1 MQAGIGKSIG
11 TALALVMALCATAAA
26 QQKYPSRNI
35 DLIIPFAVGGGVDL
49 IARAMGASL
58 GEQLGQT
65 VVAVNRDGAAG
76 TLGFTQ
82 LAGAAPD
89 GHVLAFS
96 PSTPIANAPYL
107 IKGVRYTA
115 DSFEYICQVFEN
127 VFTIA
132 VGPNSKFRTAK
143 DLLDAAN
150 SKPEGLTFGHAGI
163 GSIPHLSGEN
173 LADALKFKVQHLP
186 FRGDGVMLPVLI
198 KGDIDFGVA
207 AVSSIR
213 GNDTIRPLLMF
224 SDKRHPAYPD
234 VPTAKEL
241 GVTTSV
247 PPGHNGVFAPKGL
260 PADVKSALERGCANA
275 VKSETVLRVTGN
287 TGQAIVY
294 LDSAQFEA
302 QTRADYKFKGEL
314 IKRLGLA
321 TP

>member
-1 MQAGIGKSIG
+1 M
-11 TALALVMALCATAAA
+11 
-26 QQKYPSRNI
+26 
-35 DLIIPFAVGGGVDL
+35 
-49 IARAMGASL
+49 
-58 GEQLGQT
+58 
-65 VVAVNRDGAAG
+65 
-76 TLGFTQ
+76 
-82 LAGAAPD
+82 
-89 GHVLAFS
+89 
-96 PSTPIANAPYL
+96 
-107 IKGVRYTA
+107 RYTA
-115 DSFEYICQVFEN
+115 NSFDYICQVFEN
-127 VFTIA
+127 VFSIA
-132 VGPNSKFRTAK
+132 VGPNSKFKTAK
-143 DLLDAAN
+143 DLLDAAKE
-150 SKPEGLTFGHAGI
+150 KPGSHLRHAGPRLDPASV
-163 GSIPHLSGEN
+163 GREF
-173 LADALKFKVQHLP
+173 ADALKFKVQHLP

-241 GVTTSV
+241 GVATSV

-260 PADVKSALERGCANA
+260 PAEVKSALERGCANA
-275 VKSETVLRVTGN
+275 VKSETVLRVIGN

-321 TP
+321 TQ

>member
-1 MQAGIGKSIG
+1 M
-11 TALALVMALCATAAA
+11 LARMVTTFSLVLTLCTAATA

-58 GEQLGQT
+58 SEQLGQT

-89 GHVLAFS
+89 GHTISLQPFHADRQCAVSGQRRALHRRFVRIHLPGVRERLLHRGRPELEIQDREGSARAAKGKPEVS
-96 PSTPIANAPYL
+96 PSGTPASA
-107 IKGVRYTA
+107 
-115 DSFEYICQVFEN
+115 
-127 VFTIA
+127 
-132 VGPNSKFRTAK
+132 
-143 DLLDAAN
+143 
-150 SKPEGLTFGHAGI
+150 
-163 GSIPHLSGEN
+163 SIPHLSGEN

-198 KGDIDFGVA
+198 KGDIDFGVGGI
-207 AVSSIR
+207 SSIR

-260 PADVKSALERGCANA
+260 PAEVKSALERGCANA